1 MTNDQ
6 YADKVEQYWVTRRRQ
21 QLKRK
26 SLGLPNPNVKKRKMT
41 DFSEEEKKLVY
52 EESMEKSMSREKVA
66 EKHDT
71 LTNVIDAIIFR
82 QGYLKI

>member
-26 SLGLPNPNVKKRKMT
+26 SLGLPDPNVKKRKMT

-52 EESMEKSMSREKVA
+52 EESMEKSMSREAVA
-66 EKHDT
+66 KKHET
-71 LTNVIDAIIFR
+71 NTNVVDAIIFR
-82 QGYLKI
+82 HGLLNT